1 METQNNVISLKNVN
15 KIYPMVLKLFLIL
28 ILILKMASL

>member
-1 METQNNVISLKNVN
+1 METQNNIISLKNVN
-15 KIYPMVLKLFLIL
+15 KIYPNGAQLFLIL